1 MQALVIDHC
10 AQRLAQS
17 QIALM
22 KAGYQV
28 TGSDQVDVIEACLT
42 LQSVDLLVVE
52 KHALKDALGDTIGF
66 AEERNPHLATILCSD
81 TVDADMDVLPG
92 EFRSLHCILSLN
104 VVSDVLGQM
113 AQVARL
119 SGDAAFAPWDAW
131 QAEEDM
137 QVADAHCAP
146 LPEATQDSSD
156 EFWFGRLRTKIGR
169 AA

>member
-22 KAGYQV
+22 QAGYHV

-52 KHALKDALGDTIGF
+52 KRAVKDALGDTIGF

-92 EFRSLHCILSLN
+92 EFRSLHCILALSIAPE
-104 VVSDVLGQM
+104 VLGHM

-119 SGDAAFAPWDAW
+119 SSDADFAPWDAW
-131 QAEEDM
+131 QAEEDTQSA
-137 QVADAHCAP
+137 QVQADAP
-146 LPEATQDSSD
+146 PEGAEDSSD

>member
-10 AQRLAQS
+10 ARRLAQS

-22 KAGYQV
+22 QAGFQV

-52 KHALKDALGDTIGF
+52 KDTLDDALGDTIGF
-66 AEERNPHLATILCSD
+66 AEERNPSLATILFSD

-92 EFRSLHCILSLN
+92 EFRSLHCILALSIAT
-104 VVSDVLGQM
+104 DVFGQM
-113 AQVARL
+113 AQVARF
-119 SGDAAFAPWDAW
+119 SSNAALAPWDAW
-131 QAEEDM
+131 QAEEEAEAA
-137 QVADAHCAP
+137 QADRDVPDEGAV
-146 LPEATQDSSD
+146 DSSD
-156 EFWFGRLRTKIGR
+156 EFWFGRLRSKIGR